1 MTKIA
6 IIGAGSHVFSHR
18 LVADCLTWPALQD
31 ASIALMD
38 INAEKVEFMGALSRK
53 MVEQQKV
60 GAEIIATTDLK
71 TALEGA
77 DYVFPTIRAS
87 ESRAHIDIPFKY
99 GINQS
104 VGDTSGPG
112 GAFYFLRNAPPI
124 IGIAKAMEEVSPDG
138 LILNY
143 TNPMAMLCWAI
154 DELSKTRCVGLCHS
168 VQGTARTLAGYIGV
182 GFEEVSYWVAG
193 INHMSWFLEY
203 RRKGKDAYPMI
214 WEAMKDPDIYER
226 DIVRWEVMRHFGAFV
241 SESSIHC
248 SEYMPYFRR
257 TPEMIERYM
266 RSRWVDADGK
276 PLSPKARAEM
286 WDKRRQERDEGYRRM
301 AYGDEEIVVERSN
314 EFGSLIIN
322 AIETNEPYLFNGNV
336 TNTGLITNLLAGC
349 IVEVPIVADAVGLH
363 PCYVGD
369 LPPALASLNRTNVNL
384 HELVVKGFVEGDRES
399 VYRAIQL
406 DPLTSSKLTLP
417 EIREMVSE
425 MFEAEKEWITI

>member
-6 IIGAGSHVFSHR
+6 IIGAGSHVFCRR
-18 LVADCLTWPALQD
+18 LVGDCLTWPALQD

-38 INAEKVEFMGALSRK
+38 INAEKVELMGALARR

-60 GAEIIATTDLK
+60 GAQILATTDLT

-77 DYVFPTIRAS
+77 DYVFTTIRVS
-87 ESRAHIDIPFKY
+87 ESRAHIDIPLKY
-99 GINQS
+99 GISQS

-112 GAFYFLRNAPPI
+112 GAFYFLRNAPAI
-124 IGIAKAMEEVSPDG
+124 IEIARTMEQVCPDG
-138 LILNY
+138 VILNY

-154 DELSKTRCVGLCHS
+154 KELTKIRCVGLCHS

-182 GFEEVSYWVAG
+182 PFEEISYWVAG

-203 RRKGKDAYPMI
+203 RWKGKDAYPQL
-214 WEAMKDPDIYER
+214 WEAMKDPFIYER
-226 DIVRWEVMRHFGAFV
+226 DIVKWEVMKHFGAFV
-241 SESSIHC
+241 SESSAHC

-266 RSRWVDADGK
+266 RSRWVDDQGK
-276 PLSPKARAEM
+276 PLSPQAQAEM
-286 WDKRRQERDEGYRRM
+286 WEQRRRERDEEYRRM
-301 AYGDEEIVVERSN
+301 ASGEQEVVVERSN
-314 EFGSLIIN
+314 EFGSYIVN
-322 AIETNEPYLFNGNV
+322 AMVTNEPYLFNGNV
-336 TNTGLITNLLAGC
+336 ANTGLITNLLDGC
-349 IVEVPIVADAVGLH
+349 VVEIPVVADALGIH

-384 HELVVKGFVEGDRES
+384 HELVVKGFIEGDRES
-399 VYRAIQL
+399 IYRAIQL
-406 DPLTSSKLTLP
+406 DPLTSSKLTLT

-425 MFEAEKEWITI
+425 MFEAQKEWITI